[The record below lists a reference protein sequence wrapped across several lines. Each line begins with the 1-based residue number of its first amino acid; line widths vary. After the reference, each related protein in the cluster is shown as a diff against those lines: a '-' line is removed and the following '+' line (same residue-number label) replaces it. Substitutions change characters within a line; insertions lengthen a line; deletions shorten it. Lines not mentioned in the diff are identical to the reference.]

1 MANDKLYLFRRSN
14 GVWYVIRERGGHLKW
29 KSTRCRTKSEA
40 LRPLREQTSRTIPA
54 EIPPK
59 PLKEFLSEFLKFAMS
74 VYRKK
79 TLEVHKRT
87 SAHLLGI
94 CPSISLQGVTGKV
107 WDDYAMKRSVH
118 VSDASL
124 AMEQQA
130 LKSMMSRAVTR
141 GLLPVSP
148 FAKSKVAKPPERP
161 PKYFTREEFDR
172 LVSSYPRMSIHSIF
186 NRQ

>member
-74 VYRKK
+74 VYRRK
-79 TLEVHKRT
+79 TLEGHKRT

-124 AMEQQA
+124 ANGTTSIEIHDE
-130 LKSMMSRAVTR
+130 SSRYKGTLTR
-141 GLLPVSP
+141 IPV
-148 FAKSKVAKPPERP
+148 
-161 PKYFTREEFDR
+161 REIQSCEA
-172 LVSSYPRMSIHSIF
+172 PRKAAQVFHA
-186 NRQ
+186 